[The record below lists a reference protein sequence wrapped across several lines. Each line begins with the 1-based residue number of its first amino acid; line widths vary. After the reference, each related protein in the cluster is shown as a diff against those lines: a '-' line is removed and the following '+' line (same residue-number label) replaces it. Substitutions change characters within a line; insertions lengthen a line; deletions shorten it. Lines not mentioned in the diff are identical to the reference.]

1 MTIEVNELMNIT
13 SGNESIITTVRIHN
27 EDGFSRIVELK
38 GTTPV
43 SITVPTLDN
52 LTLSTTKQ
60 CNTGTIKV
68 DPKE

>member
-1 MTIEVNELMNIT
+1 MKNDEAMNIT

-27 EDGFSRIVELK
+27 EDGFCKTVELN

-43 SITVPTLDN
+43 SITVPTLSN

-60 CNTGTIKV
+60 RSTDTIKV
-68 DPKE
+68 NRL